1 MKRQFNMINSLFY
14 LFAFSSVFLLIK
26 AEISDSNNQNKPQF
40 KVLDKDVED
49 AKERWMELEDWGDD
63 DMMQHP
69 IDEGPRRVSAH

>member
-1 MKRQFNMINSLFY
+1 MTNSLFY
-14 LFAFSSVFLLIK
+14 LLFVLSSLFLLIK

-69 IDEGPRRVSAH
+69 IDEGPRRVSYK